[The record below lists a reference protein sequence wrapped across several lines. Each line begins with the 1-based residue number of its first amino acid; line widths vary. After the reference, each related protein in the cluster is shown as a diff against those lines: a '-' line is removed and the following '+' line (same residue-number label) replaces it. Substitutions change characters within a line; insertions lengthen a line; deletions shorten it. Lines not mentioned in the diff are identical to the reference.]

1 MVIIR
6 PSKLIPA
13 KYSAFQPRK
22 EAYEVPGFVIHPSTS
37 ELAERLQVDP
47 TALSNENYS
56 GIYDENG
63 DYIPQYCDDP
73 EKIPQGALAAN
84 AETTPDSDP
93 ASAGGADG
101 PDNSGADKSDTTPK
115 GDSE

>member
-1 MVIIR
+1 MVTLR
-6 PSKLIPA
+6 PKDLIKS
-13 KYSAFQPRK
+13 KYSAFVPRP
-22 EAYEVPGFVIHPSTS
+22 EAYVIPGFVVHPSTS

-47 TALSNENYS
+47 TALNNENYS

-73 EKIPQGALAAN
+73 EKIPQGALEAN
-84 AETTPDSDP
+84 LDKSPESSP

-101 PDNSGADKSDTTPK
+101 PDKPGSDNTDTGDK
-115 GDSE
+115 GDSN